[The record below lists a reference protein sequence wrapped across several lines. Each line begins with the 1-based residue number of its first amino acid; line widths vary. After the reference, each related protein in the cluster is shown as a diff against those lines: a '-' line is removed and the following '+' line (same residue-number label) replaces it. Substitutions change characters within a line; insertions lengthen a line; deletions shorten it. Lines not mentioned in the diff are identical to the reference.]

1 MRISIVGAYG
11 FTGKIICEELNKINY
26 SYSIYGRDIENLN
39 ELKRENSNIINLK
52 SINLRLIKDV
62 NYIIE
67 NSDVIINCA
76 GPFTEESFLLVEKV
90 AESGKI
96 YLDISGEIGFIK
108 KSKDYLQEISVN
120 NNSLIIHGCAFE
132 SLVSD
137 LILQYLNEENEI
149 KSVKTF
155 YKFNQKKVS
164 PGTRITMK
172 LSKYRESFKIKDN
185 QWSNCDFKN
194 DLIKI
199 INKEDN
205 SEVAVP
211 YPLPEVAFSKWN
223 FEVDQAES
231 FLIIDEDDSRYMTN
245 RNIVEGDSLK
255 ELDRLRLKKFK
266 GPELKD
272 RMSQKCELFV
282 NINHESIHPKTL
294 EVKIKDTYLLTAKSI
309 VLAVE
314 NILTKKPKLSG
325 VVSPAK
331 IFNGNALET
340 IHKLGI
346 ELNHQT
352 KFRIKIDL

>member
-11 FTGKIICEELNKINY
+11 FTGKIICEEFNKNNY
-26 SYSIYGRDIENLN
+26 SYSIYGRDIKILN
-39 ELKRENSNIINLK
+39 KLKSGNSNIINSK
-52 SINLRLIKDV
+52 SINLRITKDV
-62 NYIIE
+62 NYLIE
-67 NSDVIINCA
+67 NSDIIINCA

-108 KSKDYLQEISVN
+108 KSKDYLQEISIN
-120 NNSLIIHGCAFE
+120 NKSLIIHGCAFE

-137 LILQYLNEENEI
+137 LILQSLREKNEI

-172 LSKYRESFKIKDN
+172 LSKYRESFKVKNN
-185 QWSNCDFKN
+185 QWLNCDFKN
-194 DLIKI
+194 DLIQI
-199 INKEDN
+199 INKEDS

-223 FEVDQAES
+223 FEVNQAES
-231 FLIIDEDDSRYMTN
+231 FLIIDENDSKYMTS
-245 RNIVEGDSLK
+245 RRIVEGDALE
-255 ELDRLRLKKFK
+255 ELDKLRLKKFK

-282 NINHESIHPKTL
+282 NINQESIHPRTI
-294 EVKIKDTYLLTAKSI
+294 EAEIIDTYLLTAKAIFFS
-309 VLAVE
+309 VE
-314 NILTKKPKLSG
+314 NILKKNLKLYG
-325 VVSPAK
+325 IVSPAQ
-331 IFNGNALET
+331 IFNGNPLKT
-340 IHKLGI
+340 IQNLGVK
-346 ELNHQT
+346 LNHQS
-352 KFRIKIDL
+352 KFRIKN

>member
-1 MRISIVGAYG
+1 MKISIVGAYG
-11 FTGKIICEELNKINY
+11 FTGKIICEEFNKNNY
-26 SYSIYGRDIENLN
+26 SYSIYGRDINILN
-39 ELKRENSNIINLK
+39 KLKRENSNITNLK
-52 SINLRLIKDV
+52 SINLRIVKDV

-120 NNSLIIHGCAFE
+120 NSSLIIHGCAFE

-172 LSKYRESFKIKDN
+172 LSKYRKSFKIKDN

-194 DLIKI
+194 DLMKI

-294 EVKIKDTYLLTAKSI
+294 EVKIKDTYLLTARSI
-309 VLAVE
+309 VLALE

-325 VVSPAK
+325 IVSPAK

>member
-11 FTGKIICEELNKINY
+11 FTGKIICEELNKIKC
-26 SYSIYGRDIENLN
+26 SYSIYGRNINTLK
-39 ELKRENSNIINLK
+39 ELERGNANIINSK
-52 SINLRLIKDV
+52 SINLRVINDV
-62 NYIIE
+62 NYLIE
-67 NSDVIINCA
+67 NSDIIINCA
-76 GPFTEESFLLVEKV
+76 GPFTEESSLLVKNV

-108 KSKDYLQEISVN
+108 KSRDYLQQISVDN
-120 NNSLIIHGCAFE
+120 KSLIIHGCAFE
-132 SLVSD
+132 SLVAD
-137 LILQYLNEENEI
+137 LILQYFSTKNKI

-172 LSKYRESFKIKDN
+172 LSKYRESFKVKNN
-185 QWSNCDFKN
+185 QWLNCDFKN

-199 INKEDN
+199 DTTKDSLEIG
-205 SEVAVP
+205 VP

-223 FEVDQAES
+223 FEVNRAES
-231 FLIIDEDDSRYMTN
+231 FLIIDEDESKYMIN
-245 RNIVEGDSLK
+245 KKIIGGDSLK
-255 ELDRLRLKKFK
+255 ELDKIRLKKFK
-266 GPELKD
+266 GPNLKD
-272 RMSQKCELFV
+272 RLSQKCELFV

-294 EVKIKDTYLLTAKSI
+294 EVKIKDTYLLTAKCI

-325 VVSPAK
+325 IVSPAK
-331 IFNGNALET
+331 IFNGDALET

-352 KFRIKIDL
+352 KFRIKN